1 MITITVAY
9 ATPQRQIEIPLTVEE
24 NCTLALAI
32 QRSGILKIFPE
43 IKLGRDRVGILGKKK
58 ALDEI
63 IQNGDRVEIYR
74 SLKMDPKQARL
85 ARVKTSCNKASRIA
99 ESA

>member
-9 ATPQRQIEIPLTVEE
+9 ATPQRQIEIALTVEE

-43 IKLGRDRVGILGKKK
+43 IKLGRDPVGILGKKK

-85 ARVKTSCNKASRIA
+85 ARVKSFHDKASRIA
-99 ESA
+99 EPA

>member
-1 MITITVAY
+1 MIHITLAY
-9 ATPQRQIEIPLTVEE
+9 ASSPQQQIEIPLTVEE

-43 IKLGRDRVGILGKKK
+43 IKLGSVPVGIFGKKV

-63 IQNGDRVEIYR
+63 LQNGDRVEIYR
-74 SLKMDPKQARL
+74 PLKMDPKQARL
-85 ARVKTSCNKASRIA
+85 ARAKLS
-99 ESA
+99 